1 MDKWFFEIDTAGS
14 GYVGGAQAVAFLKN
28 SNLGRDTL
36 RAIWSLVDANNT
48 GRVDLYQVVRAYL
61 DLRGFAPSLT
71 PIHVACPS
79 STR

>member
-36 RAIWSLVDANNT
+36 RAIWSLVDANNM

-61 DLRGFAPSLT
+61 DLPGFAPSLT
-71 PIHVACPS
+71 PKPVACPS